1 MMTAH
6 NFPDLQDSGNLL
18 TFDDIREE
26 VEDRAQRNYRDV
38 VLDMTHTH
46 VTPLLDF
53 DIPGVGILEMTPW
66 SKSQISSHLGV
77 KWDKW
82 FTSIPYES
90 VQEEIQRR
98 FKRSDTKF
106 LVRSNR
112 HDTPKAQNQGQ
123 LRAFLSP
130 GYQTID
136 DRRLVDCM
144 AHSDMRSHLYD
155 DVSFVR
161 WEHRDSFTDR
171 STHLTGVVGEEVT
184 ITDPT
189 TGFEDKHLHGFYLRN
204 SEVGY
209 SSLTLD
215 DFWFRII
222 CLNGMIT
229 MVSNRSLYRR
239 RHVKV
244 GDDTLEH
251 DLNQIWGDLMT
262 RRQTVMEK
270 MTHSAADKLE
280 APLVQMRAFLR
291 KNNVAKYLVQRAEEL
306 FEAEPVPTRF
316 MVAQAITAAARGL
329 ESPDSRMELEKVVGK
344 FLLAA

>member
-1 MMTAH
+1 MH
-6 NFPDLQDSGNLL
+6 DLLDLPDSGNLL
-18 TFDDIREE
+18 TFDDVREA
-26 VEDRAQRNYRDV
+26 VEDRAQRNYPDV
-38 VLDMTHTH
+38 VLDMTRTH

-82 FTSIPYES
+82 FNGIPYDS
-90 VQEEIQRR
+90 VQDEIQRR
-98 FKRSDTKF
+98 FKFADTKF
-106 LVRSNR
+106 LVRSCH
-112 HDTPKAQNQGQ
+112 HDKAKAQNQGQ

-144 AHSDMRSHLYD
+144 AHSDMRNHLYD

-161 WEHRDSFTDR
+161 WQHRESFTDR
-171 STHLTGVVGEEVT
+171 STHLTGIVGEEVV
-184 ITDPT
+184 IVDPE
-189 TGFEDKHLHGFYLRN
+189 TGREDKHLHGFLLRN

-209 SSLTLD
+209 SSFTLD

-229 MVSNRSLYRR
+229 MVGNKSLYRR

-244 GDDTLEH
+244 DDDSLEE
-251 DLNQIWGDLMT
+251 DLNHIWADLMT
-262 RRQTVMEK
+262 RRQTVEEK
-270 MTHSAADKLE
+270 MVHSASDMLE

-291 KNNVAKYLVQRAEEL
+291 KNNVAKYLIQKAEDLYE
-306 FEAEPVPTRF
+306 EEPVPSRF
-316 MVAQAITAAARGL
+316 MVSQAITAAARGL
-329 ESPDSRMELEKVVGK
+329 ESPDARMELEKVGGK